1 MPRPDQSFPG
11 SWIYIRHSVNVTCK
25 LWFFALFCT
34 CDICC
39 MSVCPGRGI
48 PPLWLFLRFLPS
60 FFYPVKRVIFFHQHG
75 KFFLTQI
82 QGLRT
87 EDVVHCTDCKAHW
100 FNVIVI
106 LGYINKFDLIYIL
119 NYKMSRSAHL
129 SHNYWLKRNLIKMPI
144 WHHGMVYSLA
154 HTVSST
160 GWWVWSDVS
169 FMQYVQ
175 LQSQEMYLMYS
186 VHNRCRLLPPP
197 KKAQTTVKLSL
208 KEG

>member
-1 MPRPDQSFPG
+1 MACPLPGHQGGQEVLWLGHRLVMPRPDQSFPG

-100 FNVIVI
+100 LNVIVI
-106 LGYINKFDLIYIL
+106 LGYINKFDLIWY
-119 NYKMSRSAHL
+119 RF
-129 SHNYWLKRNLIKMPI
+129 W
-144 WHHGMVYSLA
+144 
-154 HTVSST
+154 
-160 GWWVWSDVS
+160 
-169 FMQYVQ
+169 
-175 LQSQEMYLMYS
+175 
-186 VHNRCRLLPPP
+186 
-197 KKAQTTVKLSL
+197 TVKCLAQLISVTITD
-208 KEG
+208 